1 MSKNV
6 FLLFFLVLCLCGCGS
21 KTVETGYTPSAA
33 DSIAAQIDAQ
43 VLERGGVI
51 YTPPKINTVFSSE
64 EEDRYLMLARKLRS
78 SVTVMA
84 TVPVNI
90 NNLKV
95 SCPLAR
101 QMMEEVTRWMV
112 QAGYRMQEIRK
123 GKNIYFQQEQGE
135 MLLTRDAS
143 QLANRKVASQAVLT
157 GTYVV
162 SPEQVRFSIRLVH
175 TPTNDVIA
183 MGTATVPITPDVHPL
198 LIDEHTE
205 AVKLMPSVQTRL
217 Q

>member
-1 MSKNV
+1 MSKHV
-6 FLLFFLVLCLCGCGS
+6 FLLFFMALCLCGCGS
-21 KTVETGYTPSAA
+21 KSVETGYTPSAA

-43 VLERGGVI
+43 VLDRGGVVYI
-51 YTPPKINTVFSSE
+51 PPRVATAFPSKKEQEFHS
-64 EEDRYLMLARKLRS
+64 LARKLRS

-123 GKNIYFQQEQGE
+123 GKDIFFQQKQGE

-143 QLANRKVASQAVLT
+143 LLANRKVASQAVLT

-162 SPEQVRFSIRLVH
+162 SPEQVRFSIRLIH
-175 TPTNDVIA
+175 TPTNEVIA
-183 MGTATVPITPDVHPL
+183 MGTATVPITPDVLPL